1 MSSRGYEVDLIESI
15 CENIALAGHL
25 EEISKEED
33 GPVKEILEKALTLR
47 REQMSRLLE
56 MADNPNPK
64 YHCAVKHSL
73 GAWWRQQEVYEA
85 TLDDKDYELAKELG
99 DLSAMC
105 LSKYLG
111 MEFEIC
117 QRCLFDRMLVKQVE
131 NEHSAILNLNDKG
144 DEKWQLKKQE

>member
-25 EEISKEED
+25 EEISKDED
-33 GPVKEILEKALTLR
+33 ESAKEILKKTLTLR

-56 MADNPNPK
+56 MADVPNPK
-64 YHCAVKHSL
+64 YHCAVKHAL

-85 TLDDKDYELAKELG
+85 TLDDEDYRLAQELG

-111 MEFEIC
+111 MEFEVC

-131 NEHSAILNLNDKG
+131 KERSDILKINNEG
-144 DEKWQLKKQE
+144 DEKNDKK

>member
-25 EEISKEED
+25 EEVLKDENDNSDI
-33 GPVKEILEKALTLR
+33 EILKLALSSR
-47 REQMSRLLE
+47 RKQMSRLLE

-64 YHCAVKHSL
+64 YHCIVKHAL

-85 TLDDKDYELAKELG
+85 TMDEKDYDLAKSLA
-99 DLSAMC
+99 DLTAMC

-111 MEFEIC
+111 LEFETC
-117 QRCLFDRMLVKQVE
+117 QRCLFDRMLVAQVE
-131 NEHSAILNLNDKG
+131 KERSDILKSNDKG
-144 DEKWQLKKQE
+144 DETNDN

>member
-1 MSSRGYEVDLIESI
+1 MSSRGYEVDLIESV

-25 EEISKEED
+25 EEISKDED
-33 GPVKEILEKALTLR
+33 ESAREILKKALTLR

-64 YHCAVKHSL
+64 YHCAVKHAL

-105 LSKYLG
+105 LSQYLG
-111 MEFEIC
+111 LEFETC
-117 QRCLFDRMLVKQVE
+117 QRCLFDRMLVQQVE
-131 NEHSAILNLNDKG
+131 KERSAIIKQNDKG
-144 DEKWQLKKQE
+144 DE

>member
-25 EEISKEED
+25 EEVLKDENDNSDI
-33 GPVKEILEKALTLR
+33 EILKLALSSR
-47 REQMSRLLE
+47 RKQMSRLLE

-64 YHCAVKHSL
+64 YHCIVKHAL

-85 TLDDKDYELAKELG
+85 TMDEKDYDLAKSLA
-99 DLSAMC
+99 DLTAMC

-111 MEFEIC
+111 LEFETC
-117 QRCLFDRMLVKQVE
+117 QRCLFDRMLVAQVE
-131 NEHSAILNLNDKG
+131 KERSDILKSNDKG
-144 DEKWQLKKQE
+144 DENV